1 MIITKKQEKKM
12 SEIYTKHEVHGG
24 NKVVVELIP
33 HNIDNDISFDIAKIL
48 VVREKTEETQEEK
61 ISVIEVY
68 GDDNKKIK
76 VEILCKE

>member
-1 MIITKKQEKKM
+1 M

-33 HNIDNDISFDIAKIL
+33 HNIDNDTSFDIAKIL

>member
-1 MIITKKQEKKM
+1 M

-24 NKVVVELIP
+24 SKIMVELIP
-33 HNIDNDISFDIAKIL
+33 HNIDDDTSFDIAKIL

>member
-1 MIITKKQEKKM
+1 M

-33 HNIDNDISFDIAKIL
+33 HNIDDDTSFDIAKIL